1 VLVNDPTTVSRL
13 REVIAAI
20 DRRVPH
26 AERRSEAAIAR
37 DAAELRT
44 KALARLD
51 LLERRP
57 PAKAG
62 R

>member
-13 REVIAAI
+13 HDVIAAI

-26 AERRSEAAIAR
+26 AERRNEAAIPSN
-37 DAAELRT
+37 AADLRAT
-44 KALARLD
+44 ALARLA

-57 PAKAG
+57 TAKVA